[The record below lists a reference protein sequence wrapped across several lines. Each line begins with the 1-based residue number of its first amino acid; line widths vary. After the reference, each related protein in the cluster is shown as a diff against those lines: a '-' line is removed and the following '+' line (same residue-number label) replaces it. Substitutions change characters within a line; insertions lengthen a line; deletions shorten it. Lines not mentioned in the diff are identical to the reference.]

1 MIIYSGSKKQFHDDV
16 VHGVVADRLRAAISD
31 HGVFGGSE
39 SEYNSWLNSL
49 ARMDLVVNDPG
60 IPDGAAIALEYQ
72 IPTTAKRVDFMI
84 GGVDEKDQ
92 TNILLV
98 ELKQW
103 SEAER
108 TSLDSCVRT
117 VVGGAPRVVQHPCAQ
132 VYNYARLMENLN
144 AGIHENGISLHPSAY
159 LHNYRDDARGQIE
172 DPSYSF
178 YLTRVPLYLMHDGP
192 KLTAEIKRRIKKEPR
207 PDLFEVVDTG
217 RLKPSKALQ
226 DSILPL
232 LEGQEAFYMMDE
244 QQVAYSTILHLVKRC
259 HESSQKH
266 TIVIQG
272 GPGTG
277 KSVIAVSL
285 LARLIKE
292 GFSCSY
298 VTKNAAPRE
307 VFSSLL
313 VQGNKSKAYI
323 AGLFRSSGSFVDE
336 RSDRY
341 DCLLV
346 DEAHRLNAKSGMF
359 SNRGENQIKE
369 LIQAA
374 RISVFFLD
382 EDQTIHAKDIGS
394 MQEIAK
400 WSAKCGSRLVA
411 NDNLVLRSQFR
422 CNGSDG
428 YIAWLDN
435 ALGIRPT
442 ANAALSSTGLDYDLR
457 IYRSPVKMR
466 EDLRILNQINN
477 KARMVAGYCYDWE
490 SKTNTRAMDITL
502 KDGFTAQ
509 WNFSTTKTWA
519 IDQDSFDQVGCIHS
533 SQGLEFDYVGVII
546 GTDLRMENG
555 RVIADYTRRSR
566 HDASVKGLKN
576 RDDGD
581 SLGDRIVRNTYKT
594 LMSRG
599 QKGCFVYC
607 EDESLADR
615 FVMLGAREVDGSVSG
630 RRPSRKETIDFYAMQ
645 TPMGSIMRAAAESSN
660 NRVNQR

>member
-16 VHGVVADRLRAAISD
+16 VRGVVADRLSTAIAE
-31 HGVFGGSE
+31 HGVIGGGA
-39 SEYNSWLNSL
+39 SEYNSWMNSL

-60 IPDGAAIALEYQ
+60 IPDGAVVALEYQ
-72 IPTTAKRVDFMI
+72 IPTTAKRIDFMI
-84 GGVDEKDQ
+84 GGVDGEGR

-103 SEAER
+103 SEAEK
-108 TSLDSCVRT
+108 TSLDGCVKT

-132 VYNYARLMENLN
+132 VYNYARLLENLN
-144 AGIHENGISLHPSAY
+144 AGIYENGISLHPSAY
-159 LHNYRDDARGQIE
+159 LHNYRDDARDQIE
-172 DPSYSF
+172 DPTYSF
-178 YLTRVPLYLMHDGP
+178 YLTKVPLYLMHDGP
-192 KLTAEIKRRIKKEPR
+192 KLTEEIKRRIKKEPR
-207 PDLFEVVDTG
+207 PDLFEIVDTG

-232 LEGQEAFYMMDE
+232 LNGQEAFYMIDE
-244 QQVAYSTILHLVKRC
+244 QQVAYSTILHLVQRC
-259 HESSQKH
+259 HASSNKH

-285 LARLIKE
+285 LARLVKE

-323 AGLFRSSGSFVDE
+323 AGLFRSSASFWNE
-336 RSDRY
+336 RPDRY

-359 SNRGENQIKE
+359 ANRGENQIKE

-374 RISVFFLD
+374 RVSVFFLD
-382 EDQTIHAKDIGS
+382 EDQIIHAKDIGS
-394 MQEIAK
+394 LEEIRK
-400 WSAKCGSRLVA
+400 WTRACGSTLVA
-411 NDNLVLRSQFR
+411 NDDLVLRSQFR
-422 CNGSDG
+422 CNGSNG

-435 ALGIRPT
+435 AIGIRST
-442 ANAALSSTGLDYDLR
+442 ANAEFSTIDFNYDFR
-457 IYRSPVKMR
+457 VYRNPVQMR
-466 EDLRILNQINN
+466 DDLERLNRINN
-477 KARMVAGYCYDWE
+477 KARMVAGYCYDWV
-490 SKTNTRAMDITL
+490 SKNNARKKDIVL
-502 KDGFTAQ
+502 RDGFSAQ

-519 IDQDSFDQVGCIHS
+519 IDKDSFDQVGCIHT
-533 SQGLEFDYVGVII
+533 SQGLEFDYIGVII
-546 GTDLRMENG
+546 GRDLRMENG
-555 RVIADYTRRSR
+555 GVVADYRSR
-566 HDASVKGLKN
+566 SSNDASVKGLKY
-576 RDDGD
+576 RSDGD
-581 SLGDRIVRNTYKT
+581 DLGDRIVRNTYKT

-607 EDESLADR
+607 EDEALADR
-615 FVMLGAREVDGSVSG
+615 FIELGAREIKRSSFVQ
-630 RRPSRKETIDFYAMQ
+630 RPLGQSTSDFYADQ
-645 TPMGSIMRAAAESSN
+645 IPTGSAMAAAAEPPKSGK
-660 NRVNQR
+660 